1 MLIDSALQKRK
12 DFSLNK
18 KEALAL
24 QEWNYS
30 KTLIFLESKDNLQN
44 WDYLTDSTHEFVGAT
59 LLLKSLTSNIW
70 GPVVRSGIRSAL
82 RL

>member
-30 KTLIFLESKDNLQN
+30 KTLIYLESKDNLQN
-44 WDYLTDSTHEFVGAT
+44 WDYLTDS
-59 LLLKSLTSNIW
+59 IQ
-70 GPVVRSGIRSAL
+70 
-82 RL
+82 

>member
-44 WDYLTDSTHEFVGAT
+44 WDYLTDSTHEFVGDT
-59 LLLKSLTSNIW
+59 LLLKIQTRNIW

>member
-30 KTLIFLESKDNLQN
+30 KTLIFLESKYNLQN
-44 WDYLTDSTHEFVGAT
+44 WNYLTDSIHEFVVGT
-59 LLLKSLTSNIW
+59 LLLNCLTSNIW

>member
-30 KTLIFLESKDNLQN
+30 KTLIFLERKDNLQN
-44 WDYLTDSTHEFVGAT
+44 WDYTTDSTHEFVGDT

>member
-44 WDYLTDSTHEFVGAT
+44 WDYTTDRIYEFVDV
-59 LLLKSLTSNIW
+59 LLLNSQTRNIW
-70 GPVVRSGIRSAL
+70 GLAVRSGWH
-82 RL
+82 